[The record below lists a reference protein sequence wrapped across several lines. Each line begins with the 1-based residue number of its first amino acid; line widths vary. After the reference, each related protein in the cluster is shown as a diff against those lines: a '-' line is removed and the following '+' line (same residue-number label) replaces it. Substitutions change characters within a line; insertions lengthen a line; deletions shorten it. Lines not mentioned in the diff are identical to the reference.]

1 MYFSKNRS
9 LILIICLCIS
19 IFTFKWS
26 LSSLFYNEDIF
37 TKILYESKIDG
48 DGAFYFPFIKFLSS
62 LNFSNSFDPFTNNL
76 KNLPIPYGSIFIQS
90 IFYKF
95 LGFIGFI
102 IIEILAV
109 FLFLYFFYKI
119 YNFYFSE
126 EISVFF
132 SLLLFS
138 IPFFLN
144 ILRLNQVS
152 YLNILSSDIF
162 SFRTHRPVFSHLI
175 FYCFIYVIFLIDYSN
190 NFNKKYFIILGVLS
204 GLSFA
209 GFYYHFV
216 IEYIFIF
223 FYLIYKFN
231 YRLLNFIYK
240 NLSIFLYL
248 IFFFFVITS
257 FFIFS
262 TFLTEKDYL
271 LRNGLFSLN
280 FEKKYILI
288 KYYIYQYTSTKF
300 FFLLLTSFIIIYFL
314 RKNKKKNLLIIFF
327 IFFLSSIFA
336 PLIFILFSNKSGIL
350 YHFNNSV
357 VVCYFFL
364 IFNSFLLA
372 FNFLFEKFKKNY
384 VTYILIFFLT
394 LIIYLNI
401 FQTQFLKYNN
411 YNERVSRIEF
421 DNVLKIYKINRSKD
435 KKLNNSVLTF
445 DNYLMIW
452 LIFNEV
458 DYLNI
463 NNQLFS
469 TKTDLV
475 IENDLIKNF
484 KFLGLTEGSFVK
496 FLENKN
502 ENWRVI
508 NYNVADFFRS
518 KYSANSLSTYND
530 SKDFDPNIKDL
541 ILRSS
546 PILSQ
551 QIAIPNNE
559 LDRLKKKF
567 NIININADNFLIPEF
582 IILNKNNYIYEN
594 ISKNIK
600 NYTILYNGNFY
611 VLYKQSKK

>member
-1 MYFSKNRS
+1 
-9 LILIICLCIS
+9 
-19 IFTFKWS
+19 
-26 LSSLFYNEDIF
+26 
-37 TKILYESKIDG
+37 
-48 DGAFYFPFIKFLSS
+48 
-62 LNFSNSFDPFTNNL
+62 
-76 KNLPIPYGSIFIQS
+76 
-90 IFYKF
+90 
-95 LGFIGFI
+95 
-102 IIEILAV
+102 
-109 FLFLYFFYKI
+109 
-119 YNFYFSE
+119 
-126 EISVFF
+126 
-132 SLLLFS
+132 
-138 IPFFLN
+138 
-144 ILRLNQVS
+144 
-152 YLNILSSDIF
+152 
-162 SFRTHRPVFSHLI
+162 
-175 FYCFIYVIFLIDYSN
+175 
-190 NFNKKYFIILGVLS
+190 
-204 GLSFA
+204 
-209 GFYYHFV
+209 
-216 IEYIFIF
+216 
-223 FYLIYKFN
+223 
-231 YRLLNFIYK
+231 
-240 NLSIFLYL
+240 
-248 IFFFFVITS
+248 
-257 FFIFS
+257 
-262 TFLTEKDYL
+262 
-271 LRNGLFSLN
+271 
-280 FEKKYILI
+280 
-288 KYYIYQYTSTKF
+288 
-300 FFLLLTSFIIIYFL
+300 
-314 RKNKKKNLLIIFF
+314 
-327 IFFLSSIFA
+327 
-336 PLIFILFSNKSGIL
+336 
-350 YHFNNSV
+350 
-357 VVCYFFL
+357 
-364 IFNSFLLA
+364 LA

>member
-1 MYFSKNRS
+1 
-9 LILIICLCIS
+9 
-19 IFTFKWS
+19 
-26 LSSLFYNEDIF
+26 
-37 TKILYESKIDG
+37 
-48 DGAFYFPFIKFLSS
+48 
-62 LNFSNSFDPFTNNL
+62 
-76 KNLPIPYGSIFIQS
+76 
-90 IFYKF
+90 
-95 LGFIGFI
+95 
-102 IIEILAV
+102 
-109 FLFLYFFYKI
+109 
-119 YNFYFSE
+119 
-126 EISVFF
+126 
-132 SLLLFS
+132 
-138 IPFFLN
+138 
-144 ILRLNQVS
+144 
-152 YLNILSSDIF
+152 
-162 SFRTHRPVFSHLI
+162 
-175 FYCFIYVIFLIDYSN
+175 VIFLIDYSN

-300 FFLLLTSFIIIYFL
+300 LFLLLISFIIIYFL

-411 YNERVSRIEF
+411 YNEKVSRIEF

-508 NYNVADFFRS
+508 NYNVGDFFRS

-530 SKDFDPNIKDL
+530 SKDFDLNIKDL